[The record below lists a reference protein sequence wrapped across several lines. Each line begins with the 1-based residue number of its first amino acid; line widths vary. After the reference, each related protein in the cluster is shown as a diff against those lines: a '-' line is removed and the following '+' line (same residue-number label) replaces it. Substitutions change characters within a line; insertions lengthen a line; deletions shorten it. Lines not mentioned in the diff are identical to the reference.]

1 MKLAK
6 KQKQKKKKTGM
17 VKGEI
22 KKNKKKR
29 KKNTITMNT
38 VLWVWLNKCFVNKMS
53 YIFHDLE

>member
-22 KKNKKKR
+22 KKTKKKE
-29 KKNTITMNT
+29 KKTLLQWI
-38 VLWVWLNKCFVNKMS
+38 LFCGCG
-53 YIFHDLE
+53 